1 VLIQFTVCRDTD
13 REYMQN
19 KNKKISKRNFR
30 VRRWE
35 IVLIGDASSQLE
47 NSREINK
54 GLIGL

>member
-1 VLIQFTVCRDTD
+1 VC
-13 REYMQN
+13 
-19 KNKKISKRNFR
+19 
-30 VRRWE
+30 RWE